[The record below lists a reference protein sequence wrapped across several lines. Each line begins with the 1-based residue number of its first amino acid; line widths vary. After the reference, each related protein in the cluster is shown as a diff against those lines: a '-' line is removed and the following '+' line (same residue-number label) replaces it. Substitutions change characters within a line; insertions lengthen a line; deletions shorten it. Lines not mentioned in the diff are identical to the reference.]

1 VAVMYTD
8 ERNIPNSDVHH
19 PTSTQVYDVSKHPG
33 VLDGSYSPERA
44 MQEFMAGWDRDGD
57 SKVSWLEFL
66 DYYRDL
72 SAGVEA
78 DDYFELMIRN
88 CWHISGGKGW
98 AENTSNTRVLVTH
111 TDGRQAVHE
120 VSDLQLYFFYKFWL
134 PCPIFRFL
142 ASSFNCNSSF
152 EHCNSDSSSSNAR
165 TPLCAALCFASLA
178 GLLPRQSGNVL
189 VHSAKLINQFTYQI

>member
-1 VAVMYTD
+1 MLKIALLGQTLRPCDIHLSACASSQRFMPNEHSVKVCEVTYMNAHDVNRVASLRFKREPCHCAMYTD
-8 ERNIPNSDVHH
+8 DCKIPNSDVHH
-19 PTSTQVYDVSKHPG
+19 PTFTQVYDVSKHPG

-120 VSDLQLYFFYKFWL
+120 VSDL
-134 PCPIFRFL
+134 
-142 ASSFNCNSSF
+142 
-152 EHCNSDSSSSNAR
+152 
-165 TPLCAALCFASLA
+165 
-178 GLLPRQSGNVL
+178 
-189 VHSAKLINQFTYQI
+189 